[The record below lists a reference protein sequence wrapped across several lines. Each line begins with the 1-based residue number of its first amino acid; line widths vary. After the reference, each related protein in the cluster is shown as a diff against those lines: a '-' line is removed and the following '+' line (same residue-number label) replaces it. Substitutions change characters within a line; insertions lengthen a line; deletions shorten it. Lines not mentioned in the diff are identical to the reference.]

1 LPALKPFQETT
12 PSLRER
18 WSRAPCIFLQTLLW
32 RALASFRRLERITA
46 STFAE
51 VRWVTKQIRVAAAE
65 MRHAVAER
73 IFRVQLASKS
83 LLRSAAAVQAKPIEA
98 FE

>member
-1 LPALKPFQETT
+1 M
-12 PSLRER
+12 
-18 WSRAPCIFLQTLLW
+18 
-32 RALASFRRLERITA
+32 RLERITA
-46 STFAE
+46 IHPFAE
-51 VRWVTKQIRVAAAE
+51 VRWVTKQIRGAAE
-65 MRHAVAER
+65 MRHAVTKH

>member
-1 LPALKPFQETT
+1 
-12 PSLRER
+12 LRER
-18 WSRAPCIFLQTLLW
+18 WSRAPCIFLQTFLW

-65 MRHAVAER
+65 MRYAVAER
-73 IFRVQLASKS
+73 IF
-83 LLRSAAAVQAKPIEA
+83 A
-98 FE
+98 FN